1 MSKLDLTK
9 TDKIY
14 YKAKTTPEIVFIEK
28 ANYISLTG
36 KGDPSGKD
44 FSEKIQ
50 ALYTTA
56 YVIKFMQKAMNN
68 DFVVPK
74 LEALWSFDNE
84 KYASV
89 SMDEAPQKIPRS
101 EWNYRIMIR
110 MPDFVTQEQSEE
122 AIAIAANKKQNALA
136 KTIEFFEM
144 EEGKVIQVLH
154 IGPFETEPQTLKKIQ
169 EFSTENNLQQNGLH
183 HEIYLSDFRKTAP
196 EKLKTI
202 LREPVK

>member
-14 YKAKTTPEIVFIEK
+14 YKAKTSPEILHIEK
-28 ANYISLTG
+28 TNYVSITG
-36 KGDPSGKD
+36 KGDPSGKE

-50 ALYTTA
+50 TLYGTA
-56 YVIKFMQKAMNN
+56 YILKFMLKAVNN

-74 LEALWSFDNE
+74 LEALWSFDTE
-84 KYASV
+84 KYAAI
-89 SMDEAPQKIPRS
+89 SMDEAPLKIPRS

-110 MPDFVTQEQSEE
+110 MPDFVTKKQTEE
-122 AIAIAANKKQNALA
+122 VINTAINKKQIELA
-136 KTIEFFEM
+136 KSIEFYEM
-144 EEGKVIQVLH
+144 AEGKVIQILH
-154 IGPFETEPQTLKKIQ
+154 IGPFEDEPQTLKKIQ
-169 EFSTENNLQQNGLH
+169 EFSIENNLQQNGLH

-196 EKLKTI
+196 EKLKTL

>member
-110 MPDFVTQEQSEE
+110 MPDFVTQEQTEE
-122 AIAIAANKKQNALA
+122 AIMIAVNKKQNALA

-144 EEGKVIQVLH
+144 EEGKVIQILH

-169 EFSTENNLQQNGLH
+169 EFSTENNLLQNGLH

>member
-9 TDKIY
+9 TDKTY
-14 YKAKTTPEIVFIEK
+14 YNAKIVPEIVYIEK
-28 ANYISLTG
+28 TNYISLTG
-36 KGDPSGKD
+36 KGDPSGKE

-74 LEALWSFDNE
+74 LEALWSFDTK
-84 KYASV
+84 KYASI

-110 MPDFVTQEQSEE
+110 MPHFVTKEQTEE
-122 AIAIAANKKQNALA
+122 AIAVAVNKKQNELA
-136 KTIEFFEM
+136 KVIEFFELT
-144 EEGKVIQVLH
+144 EGKVIQILH
-154 IGPFETEPQTLKKIQ
+154 IGPFDTEPQTLRKIQ
-169 EFSTENNLQQNGLH
+169 AFSIENKLQQNGLH

>member
-9 TDKIY
+9 TDKVY
-14 YKAKTTPEIVFIEK
+14 YNAKTSPEIVYIK
-28 ANYISLTG
+28 KTNYISITG
-36 KGDPSGKD
+36 KGDPSGEA
-44 FSEKIQ
+44 FSERIQ

-56 YVIKFMQKAMNN
+56 YIIKFMHKELDN

-84 KYASV
+84 KYANV
-89 SMDEAPQKIPRS
+89 SMEEAPLKIPRS

-110 MPDFVTQEQSEE
+110 ILDFVTQKQIEE
-122 AIAIAANKKQNALA
+122 AIDIAVNKKQNELA
-136 KTIEFFEM
+136 KTIKFFEM
-144 EEGKVIQVLH
+144 AEGKAIQILH
-154 IGPFETEPQTLKKIQ
+154 IGPFEHEPQTLKKIL